1 MSKQNNVKIIL
12 HVDMNAFFCSVAC
25 LLNPALRGKVFAIGR
40 ENSYR
45 GVISSASYEARA
57 LGIHAAQS
65 LKEAYDLVPD
75 LIVVHLEYSYYI

>member
-1 MSKQNNVKIIL
+1 MRKQNNAKIIL

-57 LGIHAAQS
+57 LGIQIGRASCRERVCQ
-65 LKEAYDLVPD
+65 YV
-75 LIVVHLEYSYYI
+75 